1 MPAWSLPETL
11 EVGGTEYG
19 IRTDFR
25 AVLDIL
31 AAFNDPELPEAGK
44 LQVMVEILYFLPPPP
59 DHLEEAI
66 KKANWFIDCGEEHNT
81 KPGPRTMDWEQD
93 APIIFP
99 AINKIAGYETRNPH
113 KSMHWWT
120 FMGYFR
126 EIDGGLFSQVLA
138 IRQKRIKGKKLDKW
152 EREFEQENRELVS
165 LKMKL
170 SEEEKHL
177 RKREQEAVDALF
189 G

>member
-99 AINKIAGYETRNPH
+99 AIEIHINPC
-113 KSMHWWT
+113 
-120 FMGYFR
+120 
-126 EIDGGLFSQVLA
+126 IGGLLWDISGKLMEDCFRRFWQSG
-138 IRQKRIKGKKLDKW
+138 KKESKGK
-152 EREFEQENRELVS
+152 N
-165 LKMKL
+165 
-170 SEEEKHL
+170 
-177 RKREQEAVDALF
+177 
-189 G
+189 